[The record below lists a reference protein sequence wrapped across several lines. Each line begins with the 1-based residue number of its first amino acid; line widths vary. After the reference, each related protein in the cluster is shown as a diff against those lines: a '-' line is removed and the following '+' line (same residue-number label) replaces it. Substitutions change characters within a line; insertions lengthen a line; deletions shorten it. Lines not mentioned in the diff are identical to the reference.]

1 MNLFKI
7 PYTLVNQFTKQND
20 KLIRTKR
27 KILNKMPILPGDFF
41 EKHII
46 QFIMMIS
53 FIHLQSQYLK
63 QILNNQRS
71 WMHLIGIM

>member
-27 KILNKMPILPGDFF
+27 KILNKMPILPGDF
-41 EKHII
+41 
-46 QFIMMIS
+46 
-53 FIHLQSQYLK
+53 LK
-63 QILNNQRS
+63 RC
-71 WMHLIGIM
+71 